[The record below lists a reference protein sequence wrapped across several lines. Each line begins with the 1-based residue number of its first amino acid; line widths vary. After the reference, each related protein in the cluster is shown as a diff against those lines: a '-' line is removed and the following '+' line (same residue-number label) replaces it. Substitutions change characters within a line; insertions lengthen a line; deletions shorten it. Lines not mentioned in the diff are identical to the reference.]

1 MRESG
6 IKLQTI
12 AQSLPIIES
21 HAVDKVH
28 ADISVSIAKR
38 PQSLRF
44 GNDEEVEGKERRERF
59 GKEIVKNL

>member
-1 MRESG
+1 MQAGME
-6 IKLQTI
+6 LQTV

-28 ADISVSIAKR
+28 AHVSISIPKR

-44 GNDEEVEGKERRERF
+44 GNDEEVDGQERRERF
-59 GKEIVKNL
+59 GEEVVKNL

>member
-1 MRESG
+1 ME
-6 IKLQTI
+6 IQTI

-28 ADISVSIAKR
+28 TDIAVSIAKR

-44 GNDEEVEGKERRERF
+44 GNDEEVNRKERRERL
-59 GKEIVKNL
+59 GEEIVKNL